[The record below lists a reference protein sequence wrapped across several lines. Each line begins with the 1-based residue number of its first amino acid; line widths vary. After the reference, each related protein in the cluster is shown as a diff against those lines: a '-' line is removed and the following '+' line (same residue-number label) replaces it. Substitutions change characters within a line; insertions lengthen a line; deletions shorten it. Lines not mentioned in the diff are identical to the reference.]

1 MAREQL
7 RQVYSMTAYSCP
19 SSSISFWKAQ
29 HAQQGETAPAPQDFS
44 TAPHSQSSQLTVW
57 SMDQQCQHH
66 PVGWGGGG
74 GLIRNAESQAPPWAY
89 GIWICMSIKFPGDSH
104 SQVHN
109 KFEKQWPKLSPSDT
123 QGLYKQ
129 DTLFKD
135 RWLPQKGGADPL
147 APTAKAVPD
156 KQLARK

>member
-19 SSSISFWKAQ
+19 SSSISFWKAES
-29 HAQQGETAPAPQDFS
+29 AQQGETAQAPQDFS
-44 TAPHSQSSQLTVW
+44 TAPRPQSSRLTVR
-57 SMDQQCQHH
+57 SVDQQCQE
-66 PVGWGGGG
+66 PRWGVGA
-74 GLIRNAESQAPPWAY
+74 LIRNAESQAPPWAY
-89 GIWICMSIKFPGDSH
+89 GIWICISIKFPGNAH
-104 SQVHN
+104 SQVHS
-109 KFEKQWPKLSPSDT
+109 KFEKHWPKLSPSDT

-129 DTLFKD
+129 DTFFKD

-147 APTAKAVPD
+147 VPTAKVVPG